1 MKKTFSYYIFSLLKH
16 NDCVIITG
24 FGGFI
29 LNEKSAFYN
38 ELTKTA
44 HPPSK
49 VISFNQRLT
58 QNDGLLANYIAKC
71 ENISY
76 NEACVEILKYSRKIK
91 LKLSRNKSISLPNI
105 GDFYLN
111 EFEKIEFKANNEFN
125 FNKDSFGLRTFQIN
139 KIKRKSNKKLN
150 KYAAAAV
157 ILVCIGLS
165 FFSLNN
171 NITDEIHL
179 FNLNPVSKKFYHPRF
194 ESNLKELGKETPGIY
209 NVQVSQVDFDLYKI
223 NGTNYHLSTKKC
235 FKLGFGRDVQIKIWL
250 DEKDRVQRQLC
261 FLNVS
266 ETEYDDCYKVLK
278 VYNQIVSKS
287 DKIVVLTKRGKMREV
302 DLVLEESYIDPYV
315 IANSSQDIEEEEE
328 EIINFNDN
336 IGKRFVDAIQS
347 VSSPNKVKINEPET
361 LITKN
366 NRNVFII
373 VGSFSELNNAHA
385 LSKQLKN
392 RGFPN
397 TKVIEKSL
405 NGLFR
410 VSVDDF
416 YTENE
421 AKIAIEQIK
430 KQISSAWILNEN

>member
-1 MKKTFSYYIFSLLKH
+1 M
-16 NDCVIITG
+16 
-24 FGGFI
+24 
-29 LNEKSAFYN
+29 
-38 ELTKTA
+38 
-44 HPPSK
+44 
-49 VISFNQRLT
+49 
-58 QNDGLLANYIAKC
+58 
-71 ENISY
+71 EN
-76 NEACVEILKYSRKIK
+76 
-91 LKLSRNKSISLPNI
+91 
-105 GDFYLN
+105 FYLN

-179 FNLNPVSKKFYHPRF
+179 FNLNPVTKKFYHPRF

-287 DKIVVLTKRGKMREV
+287 DKIVVLTKKREDERGRFSFRR
-302 DLVLEESYIDPYV
+302 VLY
-315 IANSSQDIEEEEE
+315 
-328 EIINFNDN
+328 
-336 IGKRFVDAIQS
+336 
-347 VSSPNKVKINEPET
+347 
-361 LITKN
+361 
-366 NRNVFII
+366 
-373 VGSFSELNNAHA
+373 
-385 LSKQLKN
+385 
-392 RGFPN
+392 
-397 TKVIEKSL
+397 
-405 NGLFR
+405 
-410 VSVDDF
+410 
-416 YTENE
+416 
-421 AKIAIEQIK
+421 
-430 KQISSAWILNEN
+430 

>member
-179 FNLNPVSKKFYHPRF
+179 FNLNPVTKKFYHPRF

-328 EIINFNDN
+328 IINFNDN

-416 YTENE
+416 YTEDE
-421 AKIAIEQIK
+421 AKIAVEQIK

>member
-29 LNEKSAFYN
+29 LNEKSAFYD

-209 NVQVSQVDFDLYKI
+209 NVQVSQVDFDLYNI

-315 IANSSQDIEEEEE
+315 IANSSQDIEEEE

>member
-171 NITDEIHL
+171 NISDEIHL
-179 FNLNPVSKKFYHPRF
+179 FNLNPVTKKFYHPRF

-328 EIINFNDN
+328 IINFNDN

-416 YTENE
+416 YTEDE
-421 AKIAIEQIK
+421 AKIAVEQIK

>member
-38 ELTKTA
+38 DLTKTA

-58 QNDGLLANYIAKC
+58 QNDGLLANYIAKY

-76 NEACVEILKYSRKIK
+76 NEACVEILKYSRKLK
-91 LKLSRNKSISLPNI
+91 LELSRNKSISLPKI

-125 FNKDSFGLRTFQIN
+125 FKKNSFGLRTFQIN

-165 FFSLNN
+165 FFSVNN

-315 IANSSQDIEEEEE
+315 IANSSQDIEEQE

-366 NRNVFII
+366 NRNVFIV
-373 VGSFSELNNAHA
+373 VGSFSEVNNAHA

-416 YTENE
+416 YTEDE

>member
-287 DKIVVLTKRGKMREV
+287 DKVVVLTKRGKMREV

-315 IANSSQDIEEEEE
+315 IANSSQDIEEEE

-361 LITKN
+361 LITEN

-416 YTENE
+416 YTEDE
-421 AKIAIEQIK
+421 AKIAVEQIK

>member
-1 MKKTFSYYIFSLLKH
+1 MKNTFSYYIFSLLKH

-111 EFEKIEFKANNEFN
+111 EFEKVEFKANNEFN

-157 ILVCIGLS
+157 IFVCIGLS

-315 IANSSQDIEEEEE
+315 IANSSQDIEEQE

-405 NGLFR
+405 SGLFR

-416 YTENE
+416 YTEDE

>member
-1 MKKTFSYYIFSLLKH
+1 MKKTISYYIFSLLKH
-16 NDCVIITG
+16 NDCVIVTG

-76 NEACVEILKYSRKIK
+76 NEACVEILKYSRKLK
-91 LKLSRNKSISLPNI
+91 LELSRNKSISLPNI
-105 GDFYLN
+105 GDFYFS

-139 KIKRKSNKKLN
+139 KINRKSNKKLK

-157 ILVCIGLS
+157 ILVSFGLS
-165 FFSLNN
+165 FISVNN

-179 FNLNPVSKKFYHPRF
+179 FNLNPVSKKFYQPRF
-194 ESNLKELGKETPGIY
+194 ETNLNELGKETPGIY

-315 IANSSQDIEEEEE
+315 IANSSQDIEEQE

-347 VSSPNKVKINEPET
+347 VSSPKKVKINEPET

-373 VGSFSELNNAHA
+373 VGSFTELNNAHA
-385 LSKQLKN
+385 LTKQLKN

-416 YTENE
+416 YTEDE
-421 AKIAIEQIK
+421 AKIAVEQIK

>member
-179 FNLNPVSKKFYHPRF
+179 FNLNPVTKKFYHPRF

-315 IANSSQDIEEEEE
+315 IANSSSDIEEEE
-328 EIINFNDN
+328 EIINFDDN

-416 YTENE
+416 YTEDE
-421 AKIAIEQIK
+421 AKIAVEQIK

>member
-76 NEACVEILKYSRKIK
+76 NEACVEILKYSRKLK
-91 LKLSRNKSISLPNI
+91 LELSRNKSISLPNI

-165 FFSLNN
+165 FFSVNN
-171 NITDEIHL
+171 NINDEIHL
-179 FNLNPVSKKFYHPRF
+179 FNLNPVNKNFYQPRY
-194 ESNLKELGKETPGIY
+194 ENNLEELGKETPGIY

-250 DEKDRVQRQLC
+250 DEKDKVQRQLC

-302 DLVLEESYIDPYV
+302 NLVLEESFIDPYV
-315 IANSSQDIEEEEE
+315 IANSSQDIEEQE

-366 NRNVFII
+366 NRNIFII
-373 VGSFSELNNAHA
+373 VGSFSEINNAHA
-385 LSKQLKN
+385 LTKQLKN
-392 RGFPN
+392 RGFSN
-397 TKVIEKSL
+397 TKVIEKNQ
-405 NGLFR
+405 NGLYR
-410 VSVDDF
+410 VSVNDF
-416 YTENE
+416 YTEDE
-421 AKIAIEQIK
+421 AEMAIEQIK
-430 KQISSAWILNEN
+430 EQISSAWILNEN

>member
-1 MKKTFSYYIFSLLKH
+1 MKKTFSYYIFNLLKH

-91 LKLSRNKSISLPNI
+91 IKLSRNKSISLPNI

-111 EFEKIEFKANNEFN
+111 ELEKIEFKANNEFN

-165 FFSLNN
+165 FFSINN

-315 IANSSQDIEEEEE
+315 IANSSQDIEEEE
-328 EIINFNDN
+328 IINFNDN

-416 YTENE
+416 YTEDE

>member
-38 ELTKTA
+38 DLTKTA

-58 QNDGLLANYIAKC
+58 QNDGLLANYIAKY

-76 NEACVEILKYSRKIK
+76 NEACVEILKYSRKLK
-91 LKLSRNKSISLPNI
+91 LELSRNKSISLPKI

-125 FNKDSFGLRTFQIN
+125 FKKNSFGLRTFQIN

-165 FFSLNN
+165 FFSVNN

-315 IANSSQDIEEEEE
+315 IANSSQDIEEQE

-416 YTENE
+416 YTEYE
-421 AKIAIEQIK
+421 AEIAIEQIK

>member
-328 EIINFNDN
+328 IINFNDN

-361 LITKN
+361 PITKN

-416 YTENE
+416 YTEDE
-421 AKIAIEQIK
+421 AKIAVEQIK

>member
-1 MKKTFSYYIFSLLKH
+1 MKKTISYYIFSLLKH
-16 NDCVIITG
+16 NDCVIVTG

-76 NEACVEILKYSRKIK
+76 NEACVEILKYSRKLK
-91 LKLSRNKSISLPNI
+91 LELSRNKSISLPNI
-105 GDFYLN
+105 GDFYFS

-139 KIKRKSNKKLN
+139 KINRKSNKKLK

-157 ILVCIGLS
+157 ILVSFGLS
-165 FFSLNN
+165 FISVNN

-179 FNLNPVSKKFYHPRF
+179 FNLNPVSKKFYQPRF
-194 ESNLKELGKETPGIY
+194 ETNLKELGKETPGIY

-315 IANSSQDIEEEEE
+315 IANSSQDIEEQE

-347 VSSPNKVKINEPET
+347 VSSPKKVKINEPET

-373 VGSFSELNNAHA
+373 VGSFTELNNAHA
-385 LSKQLKN
+385 LTKQLKN

-416 YTENE
+416 YTEDE
-421 AKIAIEQIK
+421 AKIAVEQIK

>member
-44 HPPSK
+44 YPPSK

-91 LKLSRNKSISLPNI
+91 LKLNRNKSISLPNI

-328 EIINFNDN
+328 IINFNDN

-366 NRNVFII
+366 NTTIFII
-373 VGSFSELNNAHA
+373 VGSFSELNNANA
-385 LSKQLKN
+385 LTKQLKN

-397 TKVIEKSL
+397 TKVIEKSQ

-416 YTENE
+416 YTESE
-421 AKIAIEQIK
+421 AEIAIEQIK